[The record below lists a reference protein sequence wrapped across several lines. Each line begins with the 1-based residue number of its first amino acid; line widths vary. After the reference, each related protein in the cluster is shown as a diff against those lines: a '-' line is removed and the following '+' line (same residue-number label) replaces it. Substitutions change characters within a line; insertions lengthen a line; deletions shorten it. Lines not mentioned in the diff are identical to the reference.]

1 MITETYRNGY
11 SWYRKYSDG
20 FTEQGGRTVPSVRGT
35 QSYVKKFSNVVL
47 GVQLTMRNSYGG
59 EKYTSMVVNDPTLS
73 SFDYFW
79 GAHWNS
85 GNNQYLFWYAYGY

>member
-1 MITETYRNGY
+1 
-11 SWYRKYSDG
+11 
-20 FTEQGGRTVPSVRGT
+20 
-35 QSYVKKFSNVVL
+35 
-47 GVQLTMRNSYGG
+47 MRNSYGG

-73 SFDYFW
+73 SFDYYW